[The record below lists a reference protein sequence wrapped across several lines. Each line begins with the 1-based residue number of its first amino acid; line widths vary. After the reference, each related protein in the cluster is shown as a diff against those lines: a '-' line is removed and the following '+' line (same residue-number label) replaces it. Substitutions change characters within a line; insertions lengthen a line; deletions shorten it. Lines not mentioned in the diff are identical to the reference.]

1 MSALFALRS
10 SYHGATSNSS
20 SSDDEEVEK
29 GEQDSLRLG
38 TSKQL
43 SLSLPS
49 LNCAPEV
56 AVQVLACRLFY
67 FRLIFFSV
75 QHENNE
81 TFRFDPKSKELMR
94 NAKYEEMF
102 APVQGPSNPF
112 KTEQQKMPKNMPVG
126 FVEPASISNFGF
138 ETERITFESY
148 GYARDPSE
156 NAPST
161 AFIGD
166 VSAAEQ
172 SKGLTVYESGKIEG
186 LRQKRK
192 RLKNNDA
199 FDLENFKGPWAPYD
213 DEVRTSIPDPETM
226 KKLEDILKK
235 RKKLVKMARDEENA
249 TETSTL
255 HSTLSDPYDYQ
266 GRSFMEAPHD
276 VGVSL
281 RADAA
286 PQRCYIPKKLIHT
299 WAGHKK
305 GVQAIRWFPQSAHL
319 LLSAGMD
326 GKVKL
331 WEVYHGR
338 RCIRTYV
345 GHRMAVRDI
354 CFNNAGREFLSASY
368 DRFVKL
374 WDTETGQCKERF
386 TTGKVPYCIKFN
398 PDEDKQNLFLVGTQD
413 KKILQ
418 YDSRTAQVVQEYD
431 RHMGAVNSVT
441 FFSQN
446 RRFCSTSDDKSMRI
460 WEWDIPVDTK
470 MIQDPGLYSMPSVTL
485 SNGWPAKLWTIVILL
500 PATRALLISR
510 RICRKLARRLSNVS
524 VDYCFMIFRY
534 VISGDSG
541 GKIFIWD
548 WKTRHIQARWKAH
561 EGVCIGVLWHPHET
575 SKIASCGWDGV
586 IKFWD

>member
-20 SSDDEEVEK
+20 SSDDEEVGK
-29 GEQDSLRLG
+29 GGQDSLRLAA
-38 TSKQL
+38 SKQL

-56 AVQVLACRLFY
+56 AIR
-67 FRLIFFSV
+67 
-75 QHENNE
+75 HEDKG
-81 TFRFDPKSKELMR
+81 TYRFNPNSKELTC

-102 APVQGPSNPF
+102 APMQGPSNPF

-126 FVEPASISNFGF
+126 FVEPASISDFGF

-156 NAPST
+156 SAPST
-161 AFIGD
+161 AFVGD

-172 SKGLTVYESGKIEG
+172 TKGLTVYESGKIEG

-199 FDLENFKGPWAPYD
+199 FDLENFKGPWAPYA
-213 DEVRTSIPDPETM
+213 DEVRTSVPDPETM

-255 HSTLSDPYDYQ
+255 HISDPYDYQ

-276 VGVSL
+276 VGVNL

-338 RCIRTYV
+338 RCIRTYA

-354 CFNNAGREFLSASY
+354 CFNNAGTEFLSASY

-485 SNGWPAKLWTIVILL
+485 SPNEKWMACQ
-500 PATRALLISR
+500 AMDN
-510 RICRKLARRLSNVS
+510 RI
-524 VDYCFMIFRY
+524 MIFQIVDDKIKFVRKKCFRGHIVAGYACAVDFSPDMSY